1 MSNFEMPVG
10 LGMALAMNPEAMK
23 KILISDRTAE
33 MGSSKRYS
41 RDTVAERN
49 AAVRPQYNRGIL
61 KRGAAHR
68 CSFVMVYC
76 RILPL
81 VQQ

>member
-1 MSNFEMPVG
+1 MNNFEMPVG
-10 LGMALAMNPEAMK
+10 PCYESRGNG